1 MKNLLYLLVIM
12 LVLTVT
18 SCDKNLDVTPQQNIT
33 PEQITTAADVKALV
47 SGEYSLFQNANGYGE
62 RLKLIPDL
70 LAAQDQLD
78 FIGTF
83 GTYKDIYNKQQAV
96 SNSVAADIWANGY
109 RIINL
114 TNTALNKIDLVTG
127 ADKEVTTGEAEFM
140 RGVILFE
147 MVNLYARTY
156 TDGDASQ
163 NPGVPIMLA
172 APQYIYDSTSALL
185 PRSTVQ
191 QVYIQVLT
199 DLKDAADKLPQTAAN
214 ARVTKYSAEAM
225 LSRVYMMMGDYENAA
240 MVADD
245 VISSGYFNLVSTF
258 NQEFNN
264 VGNSAEDIWGIQ
276 QTAQSNAG
284 VSNSGLTTFYASY
297 PIGRGDVQVNANFPA
312 HFDDENDF
320 RASYY
325 SEGYSISGIDGNY
338 TNKWAQLYKT
348 VPVVRL
354 AEMYLTRGEANL
366 RKGGDPIGDDALND
380 INIVRARAGASAYA
394 TVSADDF
401 VEERFRELTYEGDR
415 VWTLK
420 RLHMDIDGL
429 AFNDNFLILP
439 IPQRETD
446 VNKNLVQNDGY

>member
-1 MKNLLYLLVIM
+1 MKNLSYLLFIALAV
-12 LVLTVT
+12 LVV

-33 PEQITTAADVKALV
+33 PEQITTSADVQALV
-47 SGEYSLFQNANGYGE
+47 SGEYSLFQSANGYGE
-62 RLKLIPDL
+62 RLKFIPDL

-78 FIGTF
+78 FVGTF
-83 GTYKDIYNKQQAV
+83 TGYKDIYNKQQVVLSTIA
-96 SNSVAADIWANGY
+96 SGIWANGY

-114 TNTALNKIDLVTG
+114 TNTALAKIDLVTD
-127 ADKEVTTGEAEFM
+127 DKDITTGEAEFM

-163 NPGVPIMLA
+163 NLGIPVVLS

-191 QVYIQVLT
+191 QVYTQVLS
-199 DLKDAADKLPQTAAN
+199 DLMAAADKLPETADN

-240 MVADD
+240 TMAND
-245 VISSGYFNLVSTF
+245 VINSGYFNLVSTF

-264 VGNSAEDIWGIQ
+264 VGNSTEDIWGIQ

-297 PIGRGDVQVNANFPA
+297 PVGRGDVQVDAGFPG
-312 HFDDENDF
+312 HFDDNNDF
-320 RASYY
+320 RKYYY
-325 SEGYSISGIDGNY
+325 SEGFSISGIDGNY

-366 RKGGDPIGDDALND
+366 RKGGAPVGDDPLND
-380 INIVRARAGASAYA
+380 INIVRARAGASAYNA
-394 TVSADDF
+394 VSADNF
-401 VEERFRELTYEGDR
+401 IEERFRELTFEGDR

-420 RLHMDIDGL
+420 RLHLDIDGL
-429 AFNDNFLILP
+429 SFNDNFLILP